1 MLKILRDIV
10 RFIFSPNS
18 TNAFRLA
25 IGIGR
30 RLDDEDV
37 KMLGEYYKSLHYS
50 RLKSNLRLWN

>member
-18 TNAFRLA
+18 TNAACLA

-30 RLDDEDV
+30 RLDNEDV
-37 KMLGEYYKSLHYS
+37 KMLGEYFKNLHC
-50 RLKSNLRLWN
+50 LRLIREDKK